1 MMYLLSVGANLILKH
16 FAIKRANEMIKDDD
30 NKMKSNDV
38 IFNVLAFVPIVNTI
52 LAGIFGIALIVNDE
66 TLDSYPLMSLL
77 STFLRLYLLTLT
89 PLVSKYILA
98 STSYR

>member
-30 NKMKSNDV
+30 NKIRSNDV
-38 IFNVLAFVPIVNTI
+38 IFNILAFVPIVNTI

-66 TLDSYPLMSLL
+66 TLDTIVKIYE
-77 STFLRLYLLTLT
+77 TLDDNEQ
-89 PLVSKYILA
+89 K
-98 STSYR
+98 

>member
-38 IFNVLAFVPIVNTI
+38 IFNILAFVPIVNVI
-52 LAGIFGIALIVNDE
+52 LAGIFGIALIVNDKTLDTIVKIYE
-66 TLDSYPLMSLL
+66 TLDDNE
-77 STFLRLYLLTLT
+77 
-89 PLVSKYILA
+89 
-98 STSYR
+98 